1 MIRTA
6 LLLIASLA
14 ATPVAV
20 RDIDGTPLSLLS
32 PSGRQLDL
40 LFFISSD
47 CPISNRYAP
56 EIQRVCSDYQSRGV
70 RCVAVYPDAPDV
82 ATVKRHRQEYG
93 FAAAIPAVIDRD
105 RALVRAVGPRVTPE
119 AAIYSSNGRLY
130 RGRID
135 DWYVDVGRARRAPT
149 HQDLRLAL
157 DAALAG
163 KPISPSET
171 EAVGC
176 FIPQS

>member
-6 LLLIASLA
+6 LLLIAGLA
-14 ATPVAV
+14 ITPVAV
-20 RDIDGTPLSLLS
+20 RDIDGNRLSLLS
-32 PSGRQLDL
+32 PPEHQLEL

-70 RCVAVYPDAPDV
+70 RCVAVYPEAPDA
-82 ATVKRHRQEYG
+82 ATVKRHRREYG

-105 RALVRAVGPRVTPE
+105 RSLVRAVGPRVTPE
-119 AAIYSSNGRLY
+119 AAIYTSRGRVY
-130 RGRID
+130 KGRID
-135 DWYVDVGRARRAPT
+135 DLYVDVGRTRRAPT
-149 HQDLRLAL
+149 RRDLRLAL

-163 KPISPSET
+163 RSIAPPDT

-176 FIPQS
+176 FIQTP